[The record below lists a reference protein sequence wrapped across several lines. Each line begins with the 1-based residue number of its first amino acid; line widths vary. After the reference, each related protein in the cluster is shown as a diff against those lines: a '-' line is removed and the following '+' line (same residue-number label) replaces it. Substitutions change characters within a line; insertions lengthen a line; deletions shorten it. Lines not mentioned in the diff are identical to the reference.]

1 MSVYKNWSIYL
12 DEGKFSAFYNKAQW
26 KSLCLEQD
34 NHLAPGNSQHASS
47 TFHCLRLILGYFDT
61 FWVKEWH
68 KLFISSTTKLSN
80 TRNSGNTFETH
91 NPVTQNK
98 LLFLFAHE
106 FSTSCIFCQRNIKY
120 QLHTTIHRIT
130 STLNWAQV
138 VKDDFWLFWLRIQ
151 KSNTS
156 MTLEARQVSQI
167 HRVDNKTTKR
177 REKQNMKWW
186 DCCNNLRHMT
196 LFCKLVVAQSQIHSP
211 I

>member
-1 MSVYKNWSIYL
+1 MRGNFLPFTTKHN
-12 DEGKFSAFYNKAQW
+12 E
-26 KSLCLEQD
+26 KSLCLAQD

-47 TFHCLRLILGYFDT
+47 TFHWLRLILGYFDT

-68 KLFISSTTKLSN
+68 KLFISSITKLSN
-80 TRNSGNTFETH
+80 TRNSGNTFEIH

-106 FSTSCIFCQRNIKY
+106 FSTSWIFCQRNIKY
-120 QLHTTIHRIT
+120 QLHITIHCIT

-156 MTLEARQVSQI
+156 TTLEARQVSQI
-167 HRVDNKTTKR
+167 HRVDNKTIKR
-177 REKQNMKWW
+177 REEQNIKWW

-196 LFCKLVVAQSQIHSP
+196 LFYKLVLAQSLIRSP